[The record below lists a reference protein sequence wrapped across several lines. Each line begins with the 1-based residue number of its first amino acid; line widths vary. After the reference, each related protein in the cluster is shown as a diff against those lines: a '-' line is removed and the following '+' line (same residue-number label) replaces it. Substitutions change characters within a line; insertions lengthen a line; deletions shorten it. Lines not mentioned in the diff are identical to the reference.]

1 MTKEVPF
8 YKNPWIYGLVIVAAL
23 IVILSIPKG
32 SGEYDTFAKCL
43 TDKGFKMFGTDGC
56 PHCKT
61 QKGLFGNS
69 FKKIDY
75 VNCDFKKEECLR
87 NRVEGYPTWKINGE
101 NRPGVQ
107 ALEELATFSGC
118 ELVKDK

>member
-1 MTKEVPF
+1 MVKML
-8 YKNPWIYGLVIVAAL
+8 KNPWFYFGIGFSVLLIYL
-23 IVILSIPKG
+23 IIPDTG
-32 SGEYDTFAKCL
+32 GEFDAFASCL
-43 TDKGFKMFGTDGC
+43 TEQGAVMYGTDWC
-56 PHCKT
+56 SYCKT

-75 VNCDFKKEECLR
+75 VNCDFKEEECLR

-101 NRPGVQ
+101 NRAGVQ